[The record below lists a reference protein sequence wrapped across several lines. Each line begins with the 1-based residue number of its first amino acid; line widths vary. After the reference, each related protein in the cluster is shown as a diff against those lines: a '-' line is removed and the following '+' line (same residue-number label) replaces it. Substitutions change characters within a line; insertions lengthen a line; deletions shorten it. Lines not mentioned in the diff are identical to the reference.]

1 MGYDFHRQK
10 PVLTYVVDFYCPE
23 LMLAIEVD
31 GNSHI
36 GNEKKDTLR
45 QEAIE
50 EKGVHFLR
58 FDGLLVRHQ
67 PDVVIHTIV
76 AWIVSYEEKYGI
88 PDIVVK
94 RRERWKGGKKG

>member
-76 AWIVSYEEKYGI
+76 AWIVSYEEKYGL